1 MELEPQAKLR
11 RICQTIWPVILLAA
25 AEAQG
30 QTIQPQTPQSQA
42 AAAQGS
48 PPARA
53 DGPRVA
59 RQRAAPIQ
67 LDIPLLFGQVQ
78 IGEIPATIADPDD
91 LRSFDAAVF
100 LRLVSGYLQP
110 QVLAE
115 LRRQVLPS
123 GQLAASSIRSTGIR
137 LIFDLERVEAR
148 LDVPLDMQT
157 MRMLSLTQGYVT
169 DASQLTG
176 PADVSG
182 YINFLAARDYVT
194 PRQEDQPLILDLDAA
209 GNLFGNVIE
218 GVGTYRDEGTT
229 HWQRGDVRFVHDDAE
244 ARTRY
249 SFGDMRYGLDGFQ
262 TTQRAGGFVFA
273 RNFGLQPYRASVP
286 SGQSQLD
293 IDRNSRVDVIVN
305 GQRVRTLDLG
315 PGRYNMRDFPFV
327 SGTNDVTLRIT
338 DEVGRV
344 DVVNFPFVYDTA
356 VLGAGEHDFSYAAG
370 VPSEVTTRGRRYDD
384 SDRVLSAFHAY
395 GLSDQ
400 LTLGANYQGSR
411 DIDVI
416 GGEGRWAT
424 DIGTFR
430 LDAAFSRLRA
440 DAELETDTD
449 TTRPLATGAALRLQH
464 RYTERP
470 AIDGANRTLASSLT
484 FRSPSFA
491 ALGQTVPSNLVALD
505 AAVLYGQKLTG
516 DLYGSFGL
524 GRQFGRDDQPD
535 VTTADLNFSLPLGRE
550 VTAYLLLG
558 TRRSSAG
565 DIDNRMFFS
574 ISWFPFSSGHR
585 FGSSYDT
592 SRQSKRAD
600 WSYTSP
606 TRVDAV
612 DADLSLT
619 RDVDNDMADGSV
631 SYTGYRFAGRV
642 AQTNSL
648 ARQDG
653 DGRSRRTTVNL
664 GTALAFADGHFA
676 ISRPISDSFALFP
689 RHPALSGQKVEVN
702 PVDEQ
707 PSAQSD
713 FLGTAIL
720 PDLASYYQH
729 HVVFDSP
736 DLPLGYE
743 LGQQVY
749 NVHPTYRSGVVI
761 PVGTG
766 ATVLGDAILVDPAD
780 KPLPLE
786 RGQIL
791 SLDDPTRPPIEFF
804 TSRAGRF
811 RVEGLSPGRFRLIMA
826 NAPENAV
833 VFVVPAGSA
842 GHVQLGRLV
851 YMMEP

>member
-1 MELEPQAKLR
+1 MELEPQARLR
-11 RICQTIWPVILLAA
+11 QICRAIWPVILITA
-25 AEAQG
+25 AEAQA
-30 QTIQPQTPQSQA
+30 QTQV
-42 AAAQGS
+42 
-48 PPARA
+48 PARA
-53 DGPRVA
+53 A
-59 RQRAAPIQ
+59 HQRTAAIQ

-78 IGEIPATIADPDD
+78 IGEIPAMIADPDE
-91 LRSFDAAVF
+91 LQSLDAAVF

-110 QVLAE
+110 HVLAE

-137 LIFDLERVEAR
+137 LIFDLARVEAR
-148 LDVPLDMQT
+148 LEVPLEMQT

-169 DASQLTG
+169 DVSQLTG

-182 YINFLAARDYVT
+182 YINFLAARDYVS
-194 PRQEDQPLILDLDAA
+194 PRQEDQPLILDLDAV

-218 GVGTYRDEGTT
+218 GVGTYRDEGATR
-229 HWQRGDVRFVHDDAE
+229 WQRGDVRLVHDDAE

-249 SFGDMRYGLDGFQ
+249 SFGDLRYGLDGFQ
-262 TTQRAGGFVFA
+262 TTQRAGGIAFA

-315 PGRYNMRDFPFV
+315 PGRYNVRDFPFV

-344 DVVNFPFVYDTA
+344 DVVAFPFVYDTA
-356 VLGAGEHDFSYAAG
+356 VLGAGEHDFSFAAG
-370 VPSEVTTRGRRYDD
+370 VPSEVTATGRRYNEG
-384 SDRVLSAFHAY
+384 DRVISAFHAY

-400 LTLGANYQGSR
+400 LTLGANYQGTR
-411 DIDVI
+411 DLDVI

-424 DIGTFR
+424 EIGTFR

-440 DAELETDTD
+440 DAEIETDTA
-449 TTRPLATGAALRLQH
+449 RPLATGSAVRLQH

-470 AIDGANRTLASSLT
+470 AIDGSNRNVASSLT
-484 FRSPSFA
+484 FRTPSFA
-491 ALGQTVPSNLVALD
+491 ALGQTEPSNPIALD
-505 AAVLYGQKLTG
+505 AAFLYGQKLTG
-516 DLYGSFGL
+516 DLYASLGL
-524 GRQFGRDDQPD
+524 GRQFGRDDQAD
-535 VTTADLNFSLPLGRE
+535 ITTADLNFSLPLGRE

-565 DIDNRMFFS
+565 DIDNRLFFS

-592 SRQSKRAD
+592 SQQSRRAD

-612 DADLSLT
+612 DADLSLN
-619 RDVDNDMADGSV
+619 RDADNDMADGSV
-631 SYTGYRFAGRV
+631 SYTGYRFTGRV
-642 AQTNSL
+642 AQSTSL
-648 ARQDG
+648 ARQEG
-653 DGRSRRTTVNL
+653 DGHNRRTTVNF

-676 ISRPISDSFALFP
+676 VSRPISDSFALFP
-689 RHPALSGQKVEVN
+689 RHPAMSGQKVEVN
-702 PVDEQ
+702 PVDDQ
-707 PSAQSD
+707 PSAQTD

-749 NVHPTYRSGVVI
+749 NVHPSYRSGIVI

-766 ATVLGDAILVDPAD
+766 ATVLGDAVLVDAAG
-780 KPLPLE
+780 KALPLE
-786 RGQIL
+786 PGQIL
-791 SLDDPTRPPIEFF
+791 SLDDPSRPPIEFF
-804 TSRAGRF
+804 TSRTGRF
-811 RVEGLSPGRFRLIMA
+811 RVEGLSPGRFRLILA
-826 NAPENAV
+826 NAPEQAID
-833 VFVVPAGSA
+833 FVVPAGSA